1 MRSQGSNMALLL
13 LPKGNHKNSDS
24 DGSQKSDDEE
34 LLSGSS
40 RVRTHDER
48 ANSESDDSPSV
59 EQDPKRPCAEISG
72 PDVNIQTFLS
82 CPLIWKSTQIIRIA
96 PLPTRFQPE
105 V

>member
-1 MRSQGSNMALLL
+1 MALLL
-13 LPKGNHKNSDS
+13 LPKGNHNNSDS
-24 DGSQKSDDEE
+24 DESQKSDDEE

-59 EQDPKRPCAEISG
+59 EQDPKRPCAENSG

-82 CPLIWKSTQIIRIA
+82 RPLIWKSTQIIQIA
-96 PLPTRFQPE
+96 PLPTLFQPE